1 MAQELILASAS
12 VARNRLLRNAGVL
25 FRTVA
30 SGIDEAAIK
39 QKLKLD
45 QKCPSEVVVALATA
59 KAISVGTQYPGNTII
74 GSDQLLVCD
83 GQWFDKPTCVQ
94 TARNHLERLSGRVH
108 KLVNATVITRDNK
121 PIWNYQNI
129 INVEMRK
136 LSIGLI
142 DEYLAKEGG
151 AVCESVGAYKL
162 EGYGAQLLT
171 QVDGDFFSIL
181 GLPILPLL
189 RFLREQDI
197 LR

>member
-1 MAQELILASAS
+1 MGPELILASAS
-12 VARNRLLRNAGVL
+12 LARNRLLKNAGVV

-39 QKLKLD
+39 QKFKLD
-45 QKCPSEVVVALATA
+45 EKCPNEVALALATA

-83 GQWFDKPTCVQ
+83 GQWFDKPTCME
-94 TARNHLERLSGRVH
+94 TARDQLECLSGRVH
-108 KLVNATVITRDNK
+108 KLVNATVITKNGAS
-121 PIWNYQNI
+121 IWNYQNTV
-129 INVEMRK
+129 NVEMRE

-151 AVCESVGAYKL
+151 AVCETVGAYKL
-162 EGYGAQLLT
+162 EGHGAQLLT
-171 QVDGDFFSIL
+171 KVDGDFFSIL

-189 RFLREQDI
+189 GFLRERDI